1 MSEIEGL
8 ILIILCLIVMI
19 MMYIAD
25 LQWEK
30 EMKEYYKK
38 NGLEW
43 EE

>member
-1 MSEIEGL
+1 MTEISGL
-8 ILIILCLIVMI
+8 ILIIFCIMIMI
-19 MMYIAD
+19 MMYISD

-30 EMKEYYKK
+30 EMKEYFEK

>member
-1 MSEIEGL
+1 MTEITGL
-8 ILIILCLIVMI
+8 MLIIFCIMI
-19 MMYIAD
+19 MVMMYIGD

-30 EMKEYYKK
+30 EMKEFFEK